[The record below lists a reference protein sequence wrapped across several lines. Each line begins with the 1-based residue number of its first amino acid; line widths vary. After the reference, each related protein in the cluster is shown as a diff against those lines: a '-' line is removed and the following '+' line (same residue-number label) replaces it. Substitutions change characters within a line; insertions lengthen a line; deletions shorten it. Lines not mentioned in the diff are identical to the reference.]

1 MRNDVSPCCPVDGAP
16 LIVSSM
22 PLAGGD
28 RLHVEVW
35 CGVCGQWVSTEATG
49 LRSCL
54 GGVSAIARRSH
65 AEAVVP
71 NHLRPSLIQHLLLF
85 RATGLLNGSLDCVD
99 TPSTP
104 HTTPSHP
111 FPRP

>member
-54 GGVSAIARRSH
+54 GGVSAIARR
-65 AEAVVP
+65 AVVR
-71 NHLRPSLIQHLLLF
+71 NDLVHSLIQRIVLF
-85 RATGLLNGSLDCVD
+85 RAASSITASLN
-99 TPSTP
+99 
-104 HTTPSHP
+104 
-111 FPRP
+111 